1 MKINRNKTLI
11 NEPLVSILWV
21 NYNSSKILNI
31 VKMSLLSIRK
41 LDYKNYELII
51 VDNASTDSSFEQIKS
66 YLNNIGLK
74 AKLIRTKHNLG
85 FTGGNNI
92 GYLMRNQNSKYI
104 VLLNNDAVAY
114 PDSLTKMVQAMESD
128 PKCGALQGII
138 LWLGKNSIYSAGIG
152 IDEFMLANVFRDS
165 INKPIY
171 NDYYVSYS
179 DGCYSI
185 YRVEALKKL
194 GEVPFIWSMFAY
206 FDDNILGVK
215 LWNIGYTVK
224 CIPRITAKHLW
235 RGTFR
240 TIGTAWA
247 YYHWIKGWIASLIIS
262 NSKFKKSLTA
272 YIILIIRALIKYL
285 PIIPHSGLKPFI
297 LGLRDGIHAGYYM
310 RKANFTLDIYKIPL
324 IKRNISVIRITPLF
338 FILRRIIK
346 HLSILTPK
354 DLCFINVDKNLLV
367 Q

>member
-1 MKINRNKTLI
+1 MNDSYDMKINRNKTLI

-51 VDNASTDSSFEQIKS
+51 VDNASTDGSFEQIKS

-74 AKLIRTKHNLG
+74 AKLIRTRHNLG

-138 LWLGKNSIYSAGIG
+138 LWLGKNSIYSAGVG
-152 IDEFMLANVFRDS
+152 IDEFMLTNTITQLNS
-165 INKPIY
+165 KHE
-171 NDYYVSYS
+171 NDYYISYS
-179 DGCYSI
+179 HGCYSI
-185 YRVEALKKL
+185 YRIEALKKL

-224 CIPRITAKHLW
+224 CIPHITAKHLW

-297 LGLRDGIHAGYYM
+297 LGLKDGISAGYYL
-310 RKANFTLDIYKIPL
+310 RTIGYALDIYKVPL
-324 IKRNISVIRITPLF
+324 IKRRMSIMRVSPLYFIIRK
-338 FILRRIIK
+338 IIK
-346 HLSILTPK
+346 RLSIITSN
-354 DLCFINVDKNLLV
+354 DFCFY
-367 Q
+367 